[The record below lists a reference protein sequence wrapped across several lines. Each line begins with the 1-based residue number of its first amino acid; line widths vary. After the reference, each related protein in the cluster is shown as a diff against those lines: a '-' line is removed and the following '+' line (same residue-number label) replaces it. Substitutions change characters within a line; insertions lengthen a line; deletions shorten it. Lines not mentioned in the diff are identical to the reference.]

1 MAFVERAQDRTI
13 KGVYAVPQKGYAEEE
28 IADDDPAVLAFL
40 SRQSP
45 APRDLAAE
53 IDTLKSE
60 LRRARAAEAVLI
72 EKSVVTKGEIDAKV
86 PEVGEI
92 AVDAKK

>member
-1 MAFVERAQDRTI
+1 MAFVERALNGAI
-13 KGVYAVPQKGYAEEE
+13 KGVYRIIQHGHAEEE
-28 IADDDPAVLAFL
+28 LADDDPAVLTFL

-53 IDTLKSE
+53 IDTLKTE
-60 LRRARAAEAVLI
+60 LRRARAAEAILI
-72 EKSVVTKGEIDAKV
+72 EKAVVTKSEIDAKV

>member
-1 MAFVERAQDRTI
+1 MPYVERAEDGTI
-13 KGVYAVPQKGYAEEE
+13 KGIYARPQPGYAEED
-28 IADDDPAVLAFL
+28 ISADDPAVLAFL
-40 SRQSP
+40 NNTKP

-53 IDTLKSE
+53 IDSLKAK
-60 LRRARAAEAVLI
+60 LTRAEAAEAVLI
-72 EKSVVTKGEIDAKV
+72 EKAVVTKGEIDAKV